1 MSPAEILHKGNIC
14 FPSPLV
20 WRLLK
25 GLFTNL
31 FFLWRWVTL
40 GVLLLVQCCSWACC
54 CLCRKKLQL
63 HPTESG
69 FEKPAPDSYWSRK
82 ARQSPVPSE
91 VSTSI
96 RASPS
101 SPQARARKS
110 SLHPPVDPELGNSP
124 KVRKYSY

>member
-1 MSPAEILHKGNIC
+1 MYHT
-14 FPSPLV
+14 
-20 WRLLK
+20 LK
-25 GLFTNL
+25 VCYCY
-31 FFLWRWVTL
+31 R
-40 GVLLLVQCCSWACC
+40 
-54 CLCRKKLQL
+54 
-63 HPTESG
+63 SG

-110 SLHPPVDPELGNSP
+110 SLHPPVDPELGDSP
-124 KVRKYSY
+124 KVRKILINKWVTLGGYWSLGCGVFKVLYFVYILPFVKVLICPRVFL